1 MAAKSSTYMV
11 MEVGVRDGHP
21 VSSMREVNKTII
33 EVLVARSSSRKITV
47 VDPDIGRLLDRDGIT
62 VVSLNLGNL
71 HVANDDVLLAID
83 GEADALKSW
92 GVLADMTFTKG
103 PEHLQLPALPMMDL
117 SDVTWTLAAPE
128 MLPSTKMMAAPA
140 ALAAAVSSL
149 RLLTVTCL
157 PPAPPVVLR
166 NMVIEESLRLED
178 AVSKHTRHSVCS
190 IQQSMHQWPQ
200 PWRTETGQGT
210 QRPA

>member
-1 MAAKSSTYMV
+1 MAAKSLTYVV

-33 EVLVARSSSRKITV
+33 EVLVARPSSRKITV
-47 VDPDIGRLLDRDGIT
+47 VDPDISRLLNGDGVT
-62 VVSLNLGNL
+62 VVSLDLGNL
-71 HVANDDVLLAID
+71 HVANDDVLLPID
-83 GEADALKSW
+83 GEADALKSCR
-92 GVLADMTFTKG
+92 VLADMTYTTG
-103 PEHLQLPALPMMDL
+103 LEDIQLPALPMMDL

-128 MLPSTKMMAAPA
+128 ILPSTKMMAAPA

-166 NMVIEESLRLED
+166 I
-178 AVSKHTRHSVCS
+178 A
-190 IQQSMHQWPQ
+190 
-200 PWRTETGQGT
+200 GY
-210 QRPA
+210 